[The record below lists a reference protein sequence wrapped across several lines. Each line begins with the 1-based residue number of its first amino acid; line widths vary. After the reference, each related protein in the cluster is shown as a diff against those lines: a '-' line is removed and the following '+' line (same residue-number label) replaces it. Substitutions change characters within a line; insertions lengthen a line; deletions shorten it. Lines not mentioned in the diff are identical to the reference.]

1 MVYNKAKWGRGKV
14 KMKPLTAEVVY
25 TLAQCIEY
33 LRRVKNYDPAVF
45 EDGSQ
50 DKYGQKLILSS
61 MRDLVRELQAHE
73 LLGQDCDALSALQR
87 DFQYKYGRE
96 KPNIEDA
103 DAKKLALVVER
114 IEASL
119 KQEISRRNFTE
130 ITPVGGMLN
139 YNKLLAEGIRSFLG
153 DTTWKLS
160 DIVRQDLDEAIKCLS
175 YGAPTASVMIGLRA
189 VEGMLKQ
196 VYTSL
201 TGDESKK
208 MWKQLLEGIQEDL
221 KNKGIEE
228 SPLFGYLDYVRGVR
242 NQADHPDR
250 TFTQLDAE
258 QLFIHA
264 IHIIQEVEKLG
275 GTVPS
280 KK

>member
-1 MVYNKAKWGRGKV
+1 
-14 KMKPLTAEVVY
+14 MKPLTSEVVY
-25 TLAQCIEY
+25 ILAQLTEY
-33 LRRVKNYDPAVF
+33 LRHVKVYDAVVF

-73 LLGQDCDALSALQR
+73 LLRQDCDALSALQR
-87 DFQYKYGRE
+87 DFQSKYGRE

-153 DTTWKLS
+153 
-160 DIVRQDLDEAIKCLS
+160 
-175 YGAPTASVMIGLRA
+175 G
-189 VEGMLKQ
+189 
-196 VYTSL
+196 
-201 TGDESKK
+201 
-208 MWKQLLEGIQEDL
+208 
-221 KNKGIEE
+221 
-228 SPLFGYLDYVRGVR
+228 
-242 NQADHPDR
+242 
-250 TFTQLDAE
+250 
-258 QLFIHA
+258 
-264 IHIIQEVEKLG
+264 
-275 GTVPS
+275 
-280 KK
+280 

>member
-1 MVYNKAKWGRGKV
+1 
-14 KMKPLTAEVVY
+14 MKPLTAEVVY
-25 TLAQCIEY
+25 ALAQCIEY
-33 LRRVKNYDPAVF
+33 LRRVKNYDPVVF

-73 LLGQDCDALSALQR
+73 LLRQDCDALSALQR

-114 IEASL
+114 IEASM

-130 ITPVGGMLN
+130 LTPVNGMLN
-139 YNKLLAEGIRSFLG
+139 YNKLLSEGLTSLLG
-153 DTTWKLS
+153 DEAFLRIYLTVLA
-160 DIVRQDLDEAIKCLS
+160 DLGEAIKCLS

-189 VEGMLKQ
+189 VEGILRQ
-196 VYTSL
+196 VHTNL
-201 TGDESKK
+201 TGKESKK
-208 MWKQLLEGIQEDL
+208 MWKQLLEDIQEDL
-221 KNKGIEE
+221 KNKGIDE

-250 TFTQLDAE
+250 TFTQLEAE
-258 QLFIHA
+258 QLFMHA
-264 IHIIQEVEKLG
+264 IHIIREVERLG
-275 GTVPS
+275 ETTTS
-280 KK
+280 TT